1 MSWLFCCGDEKEKAV
16 EQRSTLDLSRPLM
29 PELKEAIKF
38 DDVEGLSGKLN
49 EQSLLLNDILT
60 QKKPNGV

>member
-1 MSWLFCCGDEKEKAV
+1 
-16 EQRSTLDLSRPLM
+16 M

-60 QKKPNGV
+60 QKKASGV